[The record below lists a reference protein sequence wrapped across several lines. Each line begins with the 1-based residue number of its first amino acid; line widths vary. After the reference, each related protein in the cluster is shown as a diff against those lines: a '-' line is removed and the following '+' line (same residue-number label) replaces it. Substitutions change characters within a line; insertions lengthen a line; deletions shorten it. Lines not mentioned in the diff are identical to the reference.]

1 LPTYYGSS
9 TPPVPPPTGDIGQ
22 VPPGNDANLLPPP
35 REALG
40 NSALV
45 NIYVPANAEVWID
58 DVKTKQVGETRSF
71 KSPPLE
77 PGKTYLYDIRVH
89 WVENGQD
96 MDSKRTIK
104 VQAGRTAHVDFVTQ

>member
-1 LPTYYGSS
+1 
-9 TPPVPPPTGDIGQ
+9 
-22 VPPGNDANLLPPP
+22 
-35 REALG
+35 
-40 NSALV
+40 
-45 NIYVPANAEVWID
+45 
-58 DVKTKQVGETRSF
+58 VKTKQVGETRSF

-96 MDSKRTIK
+96 VDNKRTIK